1 MIILENLP
9 LEERIKHL
17 EEQRRQL
24 EDKEF
29 LGKGGEI
36 KSRYR
41 CEQINISRINGNTVT
56 LYGNTKTQYLFS
68 RHESEK
74 EIVMEVLLEDYISSI
89 EPTNLKEAF
98 EFAQILEELVKGKIV
113 FTQNLEGKFE
123 KILNL
128 DEIRRKWEK
137 LRDNELDKIAIYKL
151 LRSKAPKQADDI
163 ITTGNQEFSSSKQL
177 GETLSKNLFF
187 HILLRSN
194 AGEKLKDYSLTQYS
208 QLFPG
213 LELTFN
219 IAVTQVEKTEETT
232 SYQLSGSLNRNNIS
246 EDSLKKMY
254 DELYKP
260 VIRYSYSEFDH
271 IYNINYT
278 IDNATNLLID
288 GKAFL
293 CEKIKNNFEA
303 ITEFGVKRI
312 EL

>member
-68 RHESEK
+68 RHEADK

-89 EPTNLKEAF
+89 EPSNLKEAF

-113 FTQNLEGKFE
+113 FIQNLEGKFE
-123 KILNL
+123 KILNIE
-128 DEIRRKWEK
+128 EIRDKWEK

-151 LRSKAPKQADDI
+151 LRSRAPKQADDI

-194 AGEKLKDYSLTQYS
+194 AGEKLQDYSLTQYS

-213 LELTFN
+213 LELNFN
-219 IAVTQVEKTEETT
+219 IDVSEVNKTKEKTT
-232 SYQLSGSLNRNNIS
+232 YQLTGNLNRDNIS
-246 EDSLKKMY
+246 EDDLREKY
-254 DELYKP
+254 NELYRP

-271 IYNINYT
+271 IYNITYT
-278 IDNATNLLID
+278 IDNATNLLIE